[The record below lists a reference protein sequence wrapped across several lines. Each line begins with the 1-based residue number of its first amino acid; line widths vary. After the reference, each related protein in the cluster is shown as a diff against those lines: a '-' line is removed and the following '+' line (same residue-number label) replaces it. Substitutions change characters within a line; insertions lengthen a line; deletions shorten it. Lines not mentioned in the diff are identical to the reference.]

1 MAPAQPDLAPTGA
14 PGGQPT
20 DEPVPGRLPISRLV
34 PSRGRADVR
43 PLDSRQVVWVD
54 MDRGDEVARLSSDT
68 CAVLEAA
75 ATTAFVERLP
85 FVVTISTGGVDIVE
99 GVSALH
105 AWGRVTAAVSRLSGI
120 VFSEDALYKNLT
132 TRANLAFQADLY
144 GVSRQRIDEVLAS
157 VGLADQESVTA
168 EKLPPGLKRRLAFG
182 RAILHRPK
190 ALILEDLFARC
201 DETTI
206 ALLEARVRELAE
218 EKTAVLLLAS
228 TAARLA
234 PLCFRIYNLQ
244 QGRLLETRL
253 ETEESGRPSFKLPVK
268 LEDKVV
274 LLNPAEIL
282 YADAGEGRVFLAT
295 LEGRLPTPYTLA
307 ELEGKLSRS
316 GFFRAHRSILVN
328 LQHVKEVIPYTR
340 NSFSIRLD
348 DPEGTKIPLSK
359 SAAAELK
366 AFFGY

>member
-1 MAPAQPDLAPTGA
+1 MIELRNVQKVIGGKTVLDIPELSVAEGETAGVFGLEDSGRDALFSLLIGRIRPTLGTIRLAGIDPAQA
-14 PGGQPT
+14 PGK
-20 DEPVPGRLPISRLV
+20 
-34 PSRGRADVR
+34 
-43 PLDSRQVVWVD
+43 
-54 MDRGDEVARLSSDT
+54 
-68 CAVLEAA
+68 
-75 ATTAFVERLP
+75 F
-85 FVVTISTGGVDIVE
+85 
-99 GVSALH
+99 
-105 AWGRVTAAVSRLSGI
+105 SRLSGV
-120 VFSEDALYKNLT
+120 VFAEDALYKNLT
-132 TRANLAFQADLY
+132 ARANLEFQADLY
-144 GVSRQRIDEVLAS
+144 GVPRKRIDRVLAS

-182 RAILHRPK
+182 RAILHRPR

-206 ALLEARVRELAE
+206 TLFEARVRQLVE
-218 EKTAVLLLAS
+218 ERTAVILLAS

-244 QGRLLETRL
+244 QGRLLETRM
-253 ETEESGRPSFKLPVK
+253 ESEEPGRPSFKLPVK

-295 LEGRLPTPYTLA
+295 PEGRLPTSYTLA

>member
-1 MAPAQPDLAPTGA
+1 MIELRSVQKVIGGKTVLDIPELAVGAGETVGVFGLEDSGRDALFALLIGRMRPTLGEVRLAGVDPAQA
-14 PGGQPT
+14 PGK
-20 DEPVPGRLPISRLV
+20 
-34 PSRGRADVR
+34 
-43 PLDSRQVVWVD
+43 
-54 MDRGDEVARLSSDT
+54 
-68 CAVLEAA
+68 
-75 ATTAFVERLP
+75 F
-85 FVVTISTGGVDIVE
+85 
-99 GVSALH
+99 
-105 AWGRVTAAVSRLSGI
+105 SRLSGI

-132 TRANLAFQADLY
+132 ARANLEFQAGLY
-144 GVSRQRIDEVLAS
+144 GVEKRRIDEVLAS
-157 VGLADQESVTA
+157 VGLADQESVTS
-168 EKLPPGLKRRLAFG
+168 EKLPPGLRRRLAFG

-190 ALILEDLFARC
+190 ALVLEDLFARC

-206 ALLEARVRELAE
+206 ALLEARVREQAE
-218 EKTAVLLLAS
+218 QGAAVLLLAS

-234 PLCFRIYNLQ
+234 TLCFRIYNLQ

-253 ETEESGRPSFKLPVK
+253 ESEETGRTAFKLPVK

-282 YADAGEGRVFLAT
+282 YADAGEGRVYLVT

-340 NSFSIRLD
+340 NSYSIRLD

>member
-1 MAPAQPDLAPTGA
+1 MIELRSVQKVIGGKTILDIPELKVASGEIAGVFGLEDSGRDALFALLIGRIRPTLGEVRLAGFDPA
-14 PGGQPT
+14 
-20 DEPVPGRLPISRLV
+20 
-34 PSRGRADVR
+34 RASGKFR
-43 PLDSRQVVWVD
+43 
-54 MDRGDEVARLSSDT
+54 
-68 CAVLEAA
+68 
-75 ATTAFVERLP
+75 
-85 FVVTISTGGVDIVE
+85 
-99 GVSALH
+99 
-105 AWGRVTAAVSRLSGI
+105 RLSGV
-120 VFSEDALYKNLT
+120 VFSDDALYKNLT
-132 TRANLAFQADLY
+132 ARANLEFQADLY
-144 GVSRQRIDEVLAS
+144 GVRKQRINEVLAS

-168 EKLPPGLKRRLAFG
+168 DKLPPGLKRRLAFG

-206 ALLEARVRELAE
+206 TLLEGRVRELAE

-228 TAARLA
+228 TSARLA
-234 PLCFRIYNLQ
+234 PLCMRIYNLQ
-244 QGRLLETRL
+244 QGRLLETRQ
-253 ETEESGRPSFKLPVK
+253 ESEDSGRSSFKLPVK

-282 YADAGEGRVFLAT
+282 YADAGEGRVFLVT
-295 LEGRLPTPYTLA
+295 LEGRLPASYTLA